1 MLNIDNLIAE
11 AMKAGNIPARDTY
24 RLIKTKILEYKTSK
38 NAKPYDES
46 AEIKLLQKMKKELQD
61 DIEIFKGKSDNL
73 VSEYSH
79 QLEIIKSLLPAE
91 VTPEQIKT
99 VVSEYGNYTMKE
111 MGKVIKFVKEKL
123 PTADGALISAIV
135 KNEVSRIQ

>member
-11 AMKAGNIPARDTY
+11 AMKSGNIPARDTY

-61 DIEIFKGKSDNL
+61 DIEVFKGKSENL
-73 VSEYSH
+73 VNEYSQ
-79 QLEIIKSLLPAE
+79 QLEIIKSLLPVE
-91 VTPEQIKT
+91 ITPEQIKSAI
-99 VVSEYGNYTMKE
+99 SEYGNYTIKE
-111 MGKVIKFVKEKL
+111 MGKVIKFVKEKF
-123 PTADGALISAIV
+123 PTADGALISSIV
-135 KNEVSRIQ
+135 KNEVSSLQ